1 MRKALMLLLLV
12 ILMGTLG
19 YYFLEGWPLLDGFY
33 MTIITIFTVGF
44 REVRV
49 LTPGGKIFTVFII
62 LGGVGTL
69 IYTFTRLGDMVFGGG
84 MSKYFWRKSMEKRI
98 SRLKDHFIVCGHGR
112 MGRTV
117 VERLNE
123 EKVSFVVIENQES
136 EIQATAESENIL
148 YIHGDATQE
157 DVLIQAGIKQAR
169 ALAALLPTDADNL
182 YLTFTAKL
190 INPAL
195 FVLAK
200 ALEDEGEKK
209 ILQIGAN
216 KIVSPYKLGGLKIA
230 QGLLRP
236 ALVDFIDLIIRRQ
249 ELSLIMEEIV
259 VPKKAKLAGHSLAE
273 SQVRQNANVIVV
285 AIKKP
290 GQEIVFNPS
299 PNIQIQA
306 GDTLLVLGDEVE
318 EKAFEKLYLHESKT

>member
-1 MRKALMLLLLV
+1 MLILLV
-12 ILMGTLG
+12 IFTGTIG
-19 YYFLEGWPLLDGFY
+19 YYFLEGWSLLDGFY

-44 REVRV
+44 REVQI
-49 LTPGGKIFTVFII
+49 LTPRGQVFTVFII

-69 IYTFTRLGDMVFGGG
+69 IYSFTLLGDMVFGGG
-84 MSKYFWRKSMEKRI
+84 VSNFIWRKSMERRV
-98 SRLKDHFIVCGHGR
+98 SRLKDHYIVCGHGR

-117 VERLNE
+117 VERLAE
-123 EKVSFVVIENQES
+123 EKVPFVVIENQES
-136 EIQATAESENIL
+136 SIQASDRDENIL
-148 YIHGDATQE
+148 YIQGDATQE
-157 DVLIQAGIKQAR
+157 DVLIQAGIKRAR

-182 YLTFTAKL
+182 YLTLTAKL
-190 INPAL
+190 INPSL

-230 QGLLRP
+230 LGLLRP
-236 ALVDFIDLIIRRQ
+236 ALVDFLDLIIRRQ

-259 VPKKAKLAGHSLAE
+259 VPKKARIVGHSLAQ
-273 SQVRQNANVIVV
+273 SQIRKSANVIVV

-290 GQEIVFNPS
+290 GKNIIFNPS
-299 PNIQIQA
+299 PEIQIQA

-318 EKAFEKLYLHESKT
+318 QKAFEKLFLQESGK

>member
-1 MRKALMLLLLV
+1 MRKALILIGMV
-12 ILMGTLG
+12 ILLGTLG
-19 YYFLEGWPLLDGFY
+19 YYFLEGWSLLDGFY
-33 MTIITIFTVGF
+33 MTVITIFTVGF

-49 LTPGGKIFTVFII
+49 LTPGGQIFTVFII
-62 LGGVGTL
+62 LCGVVTL
-69 IYTFTRLGDMVFGGG
+69 TYAFTQLGDMVFGGG
-84 MSKYFWRKSMEKRI
+84 VGKFFWRKSMERRI
-98 SRLKDHFIVCGHGR
+98 CRLKDHYIVCGHGR

-123 EKVSFVVIENQES
+123 EKVPFVVIETKES
-136 EIQATAESENIL
+136 EIQETAQSENIL

-157 DVLIQAGIKQAR
+157 DILIQAGIKRAR

-216 KIVSPYKLGGLKIA
+216 RIVSPYKLGGLKIA
-230 QGLLRP
+230 QGMLRP

-259 VPKKAKLAGHSLAE
+259 VPKKARLAGHSLAE
-273 SQVRQNANVIVV
+273 SQIRNNANVIVV

-290 GQEIVFNPS
+290 GQQIIFNPS
-299 PNIQIQA
+299 SNIQIQA
-306 GDTLLVLGDEVE
+306 GDTLLVMGDEVE
-318 EKAFEKLYLHESKT
+318 EKAFEKLYIRESRT